1 MSVKIIL
8 LALET
13 LLLFLFLVP
22 LPVICSGNLLG
33 IIVSV
38 MLMIITANWTKFC
51 GIISKIWGHGAGKF
65 GLIFVSTLIL
75 AGIIYVGILSI
86 LMYKAQENRPE
97 KANVIVVLGCQV
109 KGERPSRMLRRRLDA
124 AITAMND
131 NPDTLCI
138 VSGGKGD
145 DEKISEAL
153 AMKNYLLEKG
163 MDREG
168 MLVEG
173 FDRRSCFF
181 TYYNYPYYIDHMAA
195 LGYVKDVDWIE
206 ELITVPEDEATIQRW
221 EKISDFV
228 LKRHRLHIHEAR
240 SRLSYL
246 PLLKPFFELV
256 NLAYAPLY
264 GTVDLSDRQIKKY
277 SAKFAPLINPNT
289 TCFVMD
295 ENDRMVAFGVGAP
308 SLASALQKHRGR
320 LMPTGWI
327 DVLKAFHRNDTVDL
341 LLIAVHPD
349 YQKKG
354 VNAII
359 LSKAMKGCHKLGI
372 KQAETGPML
381 ELNDKVQSQW
391 KDFQTEQHKRRRCFI
406 KQL

>member
-38 MLMIITANWTKFC
+38 MLMIITANWTKFY

-124 AITAMND
+124 AIMAMND

-145 DEKISEAL
+145 DEEISEL
-153 AMKNYLLEKG
+153 GNEKLSA
-163 MDREG
+163 R
-168 MLVEG
+168 
-173 FDRRSCFF
+173 
-181 TYYNYPYYIDHMAA
+181 
-195 LGYVKDVDWIE
+195 
-206 ELITVPEDEATIQRW
+206 
-221 EKISDFV
+221 
-228 LKRHRLHIHEAR
+228 KRHGQRQDNNGGQVHFNLR
-240 SRLSYL
+240 KYPKLS
-246 PLLKPFFELV
+246 
-256 NLAYAPLY
+256 
-264 GTVDLSDRQIKKY
+264 Q
-277 SAKFAPLINPNT
+277 
-289 TCFVMD
+289 
-295 ENDRMVAFGVGAP
+295 
-308 SLASALQKHRGR
+308 
-320 LMPTGWI
+320 
-327 DVLKAFHRNDTVDL
+327 DT
-341 LLIAVHPD
+341 
-349 YQKKG
+349 
-354 VNAII
+354 
-359 LSKAMKGCHKLGI
+359 
-372 KQAETGPML
+372 
-381 ELNDKVQSQW
+381 
-391 KDFQTEQHKRRRCFI
+391 R
-406 KQL
+406 